1 MTNFNTKY
9 QSVCGI
15 DIAKNVIQIY
25 QVNQDGECKNFQVK
39 RKEFLQLFENREP
52 SLIGMEA
59 CGCSQYW
66 ARELQKLGHTVNLM
80 APSAVK
86 PYVSGFKS
94 DRKDAIGIF
103 NAMLAGVRKVAVKTE
118 AVTDLATLL
127 GIRARRVRARTAK
140 VNMVRGYLMEYGIV
154 MAKGLRQFKNSI
166 ADSLLQLERAQASN
180 MVKEEFKFLVDEV
193 NKETEAILRLDREI
207 NSLAKQ
213 CKNFDHFLTAPGVGP
228 ITAATICAKLADPQV
243 FKNGRQFAAYI
254 GLVPQHYGSGGKNV
268 NTTIPI
274 KCNKELRALLVQCA
288 QSIRRT
294 KNKSSWVTQIE
305 DRKPNSVATIAV
317 ANRLA
322 RRLWAI
328 ASKGEDWKRMDINFG

>member
-59 CGCSQYW
+59 CGGSQYW

-127 GIRARRVRARTAK
+127 GIRARRIRARTAK

-154 MAKGLRQFKNSI
+154 MARGLRQFKNSI

-193 NKETEAILRLDREI
+193 DKETEAILRLVISLKYANGLRNGANSDTHRCKQLTEHGEERCIKLREVAGFSAVRTI
-207 NSLAKQ
+207 FQ
-213 CKNFDHFLTAPGVGP
+213 IVGP
-228 ITAATICAKLADPQV
+228 RKILHCL
-243 FKNGRQFAAYI
+243 
-254 GLVPQHYGSGGKNV
+254 LGK
-268 NTTIPI
+268 
-274 KCNKELRALLVQCA
+274 
-288 QSIRRT
+288 
-294 KNKSSWVTQIE
+294 
-305 DRKPNSVATIAV
+305 
-317 ANRLA
+317 
-322 RRLWAI
+322 
-328 ASKGEDWKRMDINFG
+328 